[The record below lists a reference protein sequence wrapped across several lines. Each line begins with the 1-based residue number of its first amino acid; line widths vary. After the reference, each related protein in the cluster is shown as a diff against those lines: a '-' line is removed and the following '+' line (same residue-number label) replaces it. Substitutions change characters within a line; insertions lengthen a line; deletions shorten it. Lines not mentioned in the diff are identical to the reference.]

1 MKVPCF
7 DAAIQRHRSWLHG
20 WLGSGARLN
29 KLAGMRAKQII
40 AALEENQFEILS
52 RLGRAE

>member
-1 MKVPCF
+1 M
-7 DAAIQRHRSWLHG
+7 HG

-29 KLAGMRAKQII
+29 KLAGMSAKQIT
-40 AALEENQFEILS
+40 AALEENQFEIIS